1 MSAPPPPGLFK
12 PAQQGDSLAILVL
25 IENSAAMIDRWP
37 DLRDRYLPTLLGT
50 VRKVNPVVPIQVIF
64 LPSCR
69 VSATEEAI
77 PHSSSSRLSHL
88 PEVRFSHQPNNKIT
102 AATVFHAADILAKTL
117 VETSTTRHL
126 FVIAASGPSETADV
140 PTLPGAD
147 PQPSWQALGPKLTK
161 ENIHLHMILNPKVQ
175 ESENF
180 TNLFYDILVMQQFQE
195 ATTWFPSNAE
205 CYSFHLSMRHQ
216 GHPEGSSRPFPSTA
230 PHPTSVGLA
239 VNASAVSPSV
249 MTPTSGVSGFSL
261 ASPVTDGSALPSHAP
276 LLPQHPQ
283 RIPLPRNNSFPP
295 AANGRPTPRSTAPS
309 STNNSPPSSVATIPP
324 SSDVEP
330 KPSLVKHLQ
339 RIHGLTKKRNYGLQT
354 SRAPFI
360 RDETGS
366 APYPPA
372 QSHSMDPVN
381 GRPRRNTGVHAS
393 KNKKGDD
400 PRRPR
405 RGSVHVGLPE
415 AARVSSPDSDSSTSV
430 GAPSPTTTVGGVLAS
445 PTGPVSVGLQM
456 AGNIPVSSAPLNLT
470 EAAAY
475 ATPSLWQNETLVQQ
489 QQQQQTQQPA
499 APANITPAFTEQL
512 APRAPALITSA
523 QVQAQVQAQAQA
535 QPPQTHTNLRGA
547 AAPPGSSSSS
557 YSNMPHGN
565 PDAPV
570 AYSTTTAAAAT
581 TSAAGTVRSSFVPQP
596 SSASLNSTT
605 TPSVIAPVPAA
616 PPTTDDGDKPF
627 IFYPEYEDALM
638 PQAPLFASL
647 PAATQPTPMTQF
659 WSTASGAEYS
669 DILNPAATP
678 GLLRGDPTPV
688 YDMPV
693 YDSPVHPQPTH
704 SHVTSHHVQPGVV
717 YASEQCTSLQS
728 WAGY

>member
-1 MSAPPPPGLFK
+1 
-12 PAQQGDSLAILVL
+12 
-25 IENSAAMIDRWP
+25 
-37 DLRDRYLPTLLGT
+37 
-50 VRKVNPVVPIQVIF
+50 
-64 LPSCR
+64 
-69 VSATEEAI
+69 
-77 PHSSSSRLSHL
+77 
-88 PEVRFSHQPNNKIT
+88 
-102 AATVFHAADILAKTL
+102 
-117 VETSTTRHL
+117 
-126 FVIAASGPSETADV
+126 
-140 PTLPGAD
+140 
-147 PQPSWQALGPKLTK
+147 
-161 ENIHLHMILNPKVQ
+161 
-175 ESENF
+175 
-180 TNLFYDILVMQQFQE
+180 MQQFQE

-216 GHPEGSSRPFPSTA
+216 GHPEGASRPFPSTA

-239 VNASAVSPSV
+239 ANGSAVSPSV
-249 MTPTSGVSGFSL
+249 MTPTSGISGFSI
-261 ASPVTDGSALPSHAP
+261 ASPVTDSFPNGSALPPHAP

-295 AANGRPTPRSTAPS
+295 AGGNGRPTPRSTAAS

-324 SSDVEP
+324 TSSDVEP

-360 RDETGS
+360 RDETAS
-366 APYPPA
+366 VPYPPA
-372 QSHSMDPVN
+372 PNHSVDPVN

-415 AARVSSPDSDSSTSV
+415 SARVSSPDSDSSTSV
-430 GAPSPTTTVGGVLAS
+430 SAPSPTTTVAGVLAS

-456 AGNIPVSSAPLNLT
+456 VGLSPPLNPA
-470 EAAAY
+470 EAAY
-475 ATPSLWQNETLVQQ
+475 ATVPPPSLWQNETLVQQ
-489 QQQQQTQQPA
+489 HQQQTQQAA
-499 APANITPAFTEQL
+499 APANVAPAFAEQL
-512 APRAPALITSA
+512 ASQPPALIAPA
-523 QVQAQVQAQAQA
+523 QVQAQVQAQGQA
-535 QPPQTHTNLRGA
+535 QPPAQAHMHVHGA
-547 AAPPGSSSSS
+547 AAPPAPSSSS

-565 PDAPV
+565 PDSPV
-570 AYSTTTAAAAT
+570 AYSTTTAAGAT
-581 TSAAGTVRSSFVPQP
+581 SSTAVRSSFVSQP
-596 SSASLNSTT
+596 SSASLNTT

-616 PPTTDDGDKPF
+616 APTADDGDKPF
-627 IFYPEYEDALM
+627 IFYPEYEDALV

-669 DILNPAATP
+669 EILNPAATP